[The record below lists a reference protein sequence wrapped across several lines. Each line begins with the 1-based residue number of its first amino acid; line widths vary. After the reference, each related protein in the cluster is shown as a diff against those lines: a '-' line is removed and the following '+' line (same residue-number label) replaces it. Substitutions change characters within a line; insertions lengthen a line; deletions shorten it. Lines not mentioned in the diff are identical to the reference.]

1 MYILNEFIDC
11 HTSTYFYIRR
21 ILYIISSAIISVCLY
36 MYLDCIFAAAIR
48 LPEEPLAARLAGP
61 AEDLNLVGDHK
72 C

>member
-1 MYILNEFIDC
+1 
-11 HTSTYFYIRR
+11 
-21 ILYIISSAIISVCLY
+21 

-72 C
+72 CWVEANTKLTNDVFSFNLKLKRLEV